1 MEPGGNYDDGDGRVR
16 RRSRSRP
23 PLPKRPVEPPHHNAA
38 RIVQHSGEHL
48 CASCHDYLPKCSATA
63 WENWVYIAPG
73 GNDADALIQDM
84 GFWIDLGPRLDLDL
98 IWKDD
103 CGSYLPLCKK
113 CMFKIC
119 ENVFKTSGCDLA
131 HEKTLKENYKK
142 IERDPENAS
151 HYKNQLEYLGLMD
164 QLERARRVI
173 AGMFVHQLQDKFK
186 NAQDG
191 VATAV
196 SKMTP
201 EQRRMFLTSLPPEVR
216 AKIISKMSLCAA
228 LRSFDV

>member
-23 PLPKRPVEPPHHNAA
+23 PLPERQVEPPHHNAA

-48 CASCHDYLPKCSATA
+48 CASCHDDLPDCSTTA

-73 GNDADALIQDM
+73 GNDADVLIYDM
-84 GFWIDLGPRLDLDL
+84 CFWIDFGPRLDLDL

-103 CGSYLPLCKK
+103 YGSYLPLCKK

-119 ENVFKTSGCDLA
+119 EIVFKTSGCDLA
-131 HEKTLKENYKK
+131 HEKTLKEKYKK

-151 HYKNQLEYLGLMD
+151 HYENQLEYLGLMD
-164 QLERARRVI
+164 KMERARRVI

-191 VATAV
+191 LATVV
-196 SKMTP
+196 SRMP
-201 EQRRMFLTSLPPEVR
+201 SEQRAKFMLKVRPDVR
-216 AKIISKMSLCAA
+216 AKIISKMSLCSAM
-228 LRSFDV
+228 RGCNV